1 MLNAKQM
8 AEETRAYRE
17 ADSKEGLRLPTWH
30 PVDTERKT
38 RPVRTIWLDPATLSE
53 KHLIVQSGKVC
64 FRPKIIDQIDL
75 TAPDADK
82 RLGRY
87 VETKPE

>member
-8 AEETRAYRE
+8 ADEIRAYRE
-17 ADSKEGLRLPTWH
+17 ADSKDGLRPPTWH
-30 PVDTERKT
+30 AVDTERKT
-38 RPVRTIWLDPATLSE
+38 RPARMLSPDPATLSE
-53 KHLIVQSGKVC
+53 KHLIVQSGKICV
-64 FRPKIIDQIDL
+64 RPKIIDQIDL

-87 VETKPE
+87 VESKPE

>member
-8 AEETRAYRE
+8 TEETRAFRE
-17 ADSKEGLRLPTWH
+17 ADSKDGLRLLTWH
-30 PVDTERKT
+30 AIDTERKT
-38 RPVRTIWLDPATLSE
+38 PPARMLSPDPATLSE
-53 KHLIVQSGKVC
+53 KHLIVQSGKIC
-64 FRPKIIDQIDL
+64 FRPKITDQIDL